1 MAKTKYEIEFI
12 INASP
17 KILYN
22 FLITPSGLSEW
33 FSDDVNIRNN
43 VYTFFWDGEET
54 TAKLISSKKEDFVKY
69 QWIDEDNPDEFKDTY
84 FEFKIQVDSMTR
96 ETAIIITDFADE
108 DELESSQQLWESQIS
123 ELKHILGL

>member
-1 MAKTKYEIEFI
+1 MSKIKYEVEFI

-17 KILYN
+17 KILHS

-43 VYTFFWDGEET
+43 VYTFFWDGEESK
-54 TAKLISSKKEDFVKY
+54 AKLISSKKDESVKY
-69 QWIDEDNPDEFKDTY
+69 QWIDEDDPEEYKDTY

-96 ETAIIITDFADE
+96 ETAIIITDFAD
-108 DELESSQQLWESQIS
+108 DDDLESAKQLWESQIA